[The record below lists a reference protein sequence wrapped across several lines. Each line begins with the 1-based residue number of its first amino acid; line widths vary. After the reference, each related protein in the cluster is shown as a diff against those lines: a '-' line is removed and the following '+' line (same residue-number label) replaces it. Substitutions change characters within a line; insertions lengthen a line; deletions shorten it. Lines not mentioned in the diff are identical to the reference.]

1 VESGIKCLISFL
13 GGELTCNSEVSEQS
27 GLVLNGVMAD
37 LIQFLSGSYGME
49 RISISVREEEF
60 RKPITSNISINP
72 CIVVHTGDGDDAII
86 LEGIAAKVSNK
97 EEFERVN
104 AGYMKKYIC
113 PYSGARVTIKKDELY
128 PLLMS

>member
-1 VESGIKCLISFL
+1 MESGIKCLVSFL

-37 LIQFLSGSYGME
+37 LMQFQSGSYGME

-72 CIVVHTGDGDDAII
+72 CIVVH
-86 LEGIAAKVSNK
+86 K
-97 EEFERVN
+97 ETVMTRLF
-104 AGYMKKYIC
+104 
-113 PYSGARVTIKKDELY
+113 
-128 PLLMS
+128 